1 MQLDRPLFQKIQY
14 NAALMNE
21 STQVSTVEHA
31 ALWRRLAAIIYD
43 SVIVIAIW
51 IVVGFVVLSAFGI
64 DQAQVVQNEQVQMDP
79 LYRMTLFAAMLLS
92 AYLFFAWF
100 WTHSGQ
106 TLGMQ
111 AWKLRV
117 QNTDTSAISYKQSL
131 IRCVLAPCSFFLMG
145 AGYFYLF
152 FNPERQTF
160 HDKMSQSIVTKISW
174 ETKPLS

>member
-1 MQLDRPLFQKIQY
+1 MQY

-21 STQVSTVEHA
+21 STQAPNLEPAT
-31 ALWRRLAAIIYD
+31 LWRRLAAILYD
-43 SVIVIAIW
+43 SIIIIAIW

-64 DQAQVVQNEQVQMDP
+64 DQAQVVQNERVQMDP
-79 LYRMTLFAAMLLS
+79 LYRLTLFCSMILS

-117 QNTDTSAISYKQSL
+117 QNADASAISYKQSL
-131 IRCVLAPCSFFLMG
+131 IRFVLAPCSFLLLG
-145 AGYFYLF
+145 AGYFYVF
-152 FNPERQTF
+152 FNPQKQTF
-160 HDKMSQSIVTKISW
+160 HDKMSHSIVTKISW

>member
-1 MQLDRPLFQKIQY
+1 MK
-14 NAALMNE
+14 E
-21 STQVSTVEHA
+21 SAQQEYQEAA
-31 ALWRRLAAIIYD
+31 ALWRRLAAMLYD
-43 SVIVIAIW
+43 SIIIIAIW

-64 DQAQVVQNEQVQMDP
+64 DQAQVVQNEQVVMDP
-79 LYRMTLFAAMLLS
+79 LYRFTLFASMLLS

-111 AWKLRV
+111 AWKIRV
-117 QNTDTSAISYKQSL
+117 QNKDASAISYKQSL
-131 IRCVLAPCSFFLMG
+131 IRCVLAPLSFMLLG

-152 FNPERQTF
+152 FNPEKQTL
-160 HDKMSQSIVTKISW
+160 HDRISQSMVTKISW